1 MSDAS
6 TIDTATAGTTV
17 PYDDIVWACTHLC
30 ELLEYENEALAA
42 HDAATVRELTENKAA
57 LARVY
62 EQAVAPM
69 ADEPHLVDTLAP
81 EQKEELLALG
91 NRLKGLVEENARRI
105 KAEMEAYQMLMDAVV
120 SAVKTSKTNSVT
132 YGRAGEVEDHT
143 PGDTNSLS
151 FNQTL

>member
-1 MSDAS
+1 MSDAL
-6 TIDTATAGTTV
+6 

-30 ELLEYENEALAA
+30 DLIEYENEALAA
-42 HDAATVRELTENKAA
+42 HDTAAIRELAENKAA
-57 LARVY
+57 LSRIY

-69 ADEPHLVDTLAP
+69 ADDPQLVETLEP

-91 NRLKGLVEENARRI
+91 HRLKELVEENARRI

-120 SAVKTSKTNSVT
+120 HAVKTTKTGAVT
-132 YGRAGEVEDHT
+132 YGRGGVAEGHGASEI
-143 PGDTNSLS
+143 NSLS

>member
-1 MSDAS
+1 MSDVA
-6 TIDTATAGTTV
+6 TITDPTTAI

-42 HDAATVRELTENKAA
+42 HDVAAVRELAENKAA
-57 LARVY
+57 LARIY

-69 ADEPHLVDTLAP
+69 ADEPHLAEALEP

-91 NRLKGLVEENARRI
+91 NRLKDLVEENARRL

-120 SAVKTSKTNSVT
+120 QSVKSTKTTSVT
-132 YGRAGEVEDHT
+132 YGRAGHMEGHAA
-143 PGDTNSLS
+143 GDANSLS

>member
-1 MSDAS
+1 MSD
-6 TIDTATAGTTV
+6 DATTPI

-30 ELLEYENEALAA
+30 ELIEYENQALAL

-57 LARVY
+57 LARIY

-69 ADEPHLVDTLAP
+69 ADDPHLVDTLAP

-91 NRLKGLVEENARRI
+91 NRLKDLVEENARRI

-120 SAVKTSKTNSVT
+120 SAVKVSKTSSVT
-132 YGRAGEVEDHT
+132 YGRAGMVEDHV
-143 PGDTNSLS
+143 PGDGNSIS

>member
-1 MSDAS
+1 MSES
-6 TIDTATAGTTV
+6 TL
-17 PYDDIVWACTHLC
+17 PYDDIVWACTQLC
-30 ELLEYENEALAA
+30 DLLEYENEALEH

-57 LARVY
+57 LARIY

-69 ADEPHLVDTLAP
+69 ADEPHLLDTLEP
-81 EQKEELLALG
+81 EQKEELLGLG

-120 SAVKTSKTNSVT
+120 HAVKTTKATTST
-132 YGRAGEVEDHT
+132 YGRAGNFEGHSNGEA
-143 PGDTNSLS
+143 NSLS

>member
-1 MSDAS
+1 MSDAL
-6 TIDTATAGTTV
+6 

-30 ELLEYENEALAA
+30 DLIEYENEALAA
-42 HDAATVRELTENKAA
+42 HDTAAIRELAENKAA
-57 LARVY
+57 LSRIY

-69 ADEPHLVDTLAP
+69 ADDPHLVDTLEP

-91 NRLKGLVEENARRI
+91 HRLKDLVEENARRI

-120 SAVKTSKTNSVT
+120 QAVKTTKTGAVT
-132 YGRAGEVEDHT
+132 YGRAGVAEGHGASE
-143 PGDTNSLS
+143 TNSLS